1 MRRAVLALALLFW
14 AAALCFADLA
24 QKSGEGVFIQ
34 LDRGITA
41 SEAQQ
46 IFARE
51 AQERTPTGLC
61 FYTVR
66 EGERL
71 YCREN
76 GQSAEAAVVAVAGN
90 SALLGAETLS
100 WTQGCAVDSR
110 TAQTLFGT
118 AAVGSRQIFLGNKTR
133 TVTQTVSALSATVLV
148 WAEAEESLDQCVL
161 ALWDE
166 NGGQAAQAFLLRHG
180 LSGQVLH
187 FYPLL
192 VFTKN
197 FCLLPLWVLLAY
209 LCRLAGRRAKWLGW
223 LTAIVGIAVLGS
235 SVIVPGDAIPSVWSD
250 FSFWGNWMRGQKEN
264 LLRIFAWPAVD
275 RALQMEQN
283 MIKSMLCTLAG
294 TFAAAV
300 GGRR

>member
-24 QKSGEGVFIQ
+24 QNSYEGVFIQ

-41 SEAQQ
+41 AEAQQ

-51 AQERTPTGLC
+51 AEEQTPTGFC
-61 FYTVR
+61 FYDLR
-66 EGERL
+66 ESERL
-71 YCREN
+71 YCPEN
-76 GQSAEAAVVAVAGN
+76 GRSAEAAVVSVAGN
-90 SALLGAETLS
+90 GTLLGAEALS
-100 WTQGCAVDSR
+100 WAQSCAVDSR

-118 AAVGSRQIFLGNKTR
+118 TAVGGQQISFGNR
-133 TVTQTVSALSATVLV
+133 TWTVVQTTPALSATALV
-148 WAEAEESLDQCVL
+148 SAEAEESFDQCVL

-166 NGGQAAQAFLLRHG
+166 NGGQTAQAFLLRHG
-180 LSGQVLH
+180 LSGKILN

-192 VFTKN
+192 LFTKN
-197 FCLLPLWVLLAY
+197 FCLLPLWALLAY
-209 LCRLAGRRAKWLGW
+209 LCRLAGKRAKWLGW

-235 SVIVPGDAIPSVWSD
+235 RVIVPGDAIPSVWSD
-250 FSFWGNWMRGQKEN
+250 FSFWGNWVQGQKEN
-264 LLRIFAWPAVD
+264 LLRISAWAAVD

-283 MIKSMLCTLAG
+283 MIKSMLCALAG